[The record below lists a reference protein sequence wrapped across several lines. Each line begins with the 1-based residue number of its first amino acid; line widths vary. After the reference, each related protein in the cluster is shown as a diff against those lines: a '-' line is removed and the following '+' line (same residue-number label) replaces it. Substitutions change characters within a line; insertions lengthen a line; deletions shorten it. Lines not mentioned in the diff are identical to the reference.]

1 MPDFILDSKHS
12 PIYVRA
18 HTKKILMETLFADSL
33 FLADHKVMDYSLLC
47 GIDKETNEL
56 VIGIIGML
64 NRSGWVLILNKTW
77 PYFHVSFIYGD
88 DPVYTLLPHC

>member
-1 MPDFILDSKHS
+1 MLYNFILDSKHS

-64 NRSGWVLILNKTW
+64 NRC
-77 PYFHVSFIYGD
+77 PYVFHLWFMG
-88 DPVYTLLPHC
+88 TNGPHIR

>member
-1 MPDFILDSKHS
+1 MSYLVVDSKHS

-64 NRSGWVLILNKTW
+64 NHSGWVLTLFPCVI
-77 PYFHVSFIYGD
+77 SFMVYGG
-88 DPVYTLLPHC
+88 

>member
-64 NRSGWVLILNKTW
+64 NRSLSAQTILGRCERRQLLIPQPW
-77 PYFHVSFIYGD
+77 RH
-88 DPVYTLLPHC
+88 

>member
-1 MPDFILDSKHS
+1 MSHFILDSKHS

-64 NRSGWVLILNKTW
+64 SRSLSAQTIL
-77 PYFHVSFIYGD
+77 GRCERRQ
-88 DPVYTLLPHC
+88 LLTPQPWRH